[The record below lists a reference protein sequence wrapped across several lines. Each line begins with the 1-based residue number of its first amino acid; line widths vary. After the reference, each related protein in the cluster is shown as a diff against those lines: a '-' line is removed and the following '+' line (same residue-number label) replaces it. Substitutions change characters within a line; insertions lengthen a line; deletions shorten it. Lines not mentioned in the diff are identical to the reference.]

1 MAEEFKGLSQEQLNK
16 LDQFKQATAEVYES
30 YKAINKEL
38 NDAEQVQD
46 KLTKRQFQGRDVVD
60 RIAQLQKEAV
70 TSTDAARKLEVE
82 KAKQLTQ
89 IAKLEARRVTLLG
102 KAQISAGATR
112 KLYIKQAENLQNV
125 ANHAQGVAD
134 AISETQEDAA
144 KLDKSASFFGDISKV
159 VGDIPGLRKLVGPFD
174 AAAKASKEMALE
186 NAKGGKQMSTLKA
199 GTDAFGKSM
208 GAAVKKFLPLL
219 IISTVVKAI
228 KFLVDIMMGA
238 NKEAVGLAR
247 AMGTSVEN
255 AQVLRKQFA
264 QIRTSTG
271 RTRNNVAALVEA
283 QSQLNEEFG
292 AVLYSSDQILDNQ
305 TLTSRVK
312 LSAEEA
318 SKLAIRMA
326 ATNESTEDVNKNT
339 ISFMNSFGKAT
350 GVGMTFKGVMSSVA
364 DAGGQI
370 AASFGF
376 SNESL
381 AKGVLQVRRFGLNL
395 QQASNVAS
403 SLLDFEQSIGA
414 ELEAELLT
422 GQQFNL
428 ERARAKAATGDIAGA
443 TADVLSQMQN
453 LTAEQRAS
461 PIIMDAIAKA
471 TGLSA
476 DEIQKAYLIQTN
488 QNAAAKEYERLIKAG
503 MRGEAN
509 AFAIRA
515 GIDDK
520 TIEGIEKR
528 KSIEEDFGEAMKDL
542 KSTFTS
548 LVEGGFLR
556 DLTNGAKIFA
566 QVVNK
571 LAYSMGLA
579 DPEEDLKR
587 IQDSNASNKI
597 KAVSA
602 KIKGY
607 TEGSISE
614 DWAKGGGGFGGII
627 QAMAGVAKRYKAQQL
642 LESISNNSKIK
653 SGEQMDDFTIRS
665 NPKDTLVMAG
675 GTQFGKE
682 TNGLLR
688 QLISAVE
695 GGKVINLEGRKV
707 GETLVMSSYKS

>member
-1 MAEEFKGLSQEQLNK
+1 MAIDPKNKQEIDETGQYVQDTLTSVAAKIGENIKSAIESSLDDIDATVLKSIERDLDRTFKGLVRTSSDFSGNVYKVQNGLMGSRDIAQQTHK
-16 LDQFKQATAEVYES
+16 LELQRIKLAE
-30 YKAINKEL
+30 
-38 NDAEQVQD
+38 
-46 KLTKRQFQGRDVVD
+46 KL
-60 RIAQLQKEAV
+60 RIASMNKV
-70 TSTDAARKLEVE
+70 EV
-82 KAKQLTQ
+82 
-89 IAKLEARRVTLLG
+89 
-102 KAQISAGATR
+102 
-112 KLYIKQAENLQNV
+112 
-125 ANHAQGVAD
+125 D
-134 AISETQEDAA
+134 QEDLNATNLA
-144 KLDKSASFFGDISKV
+144 LDSQ
-159 VGDIPGLRKLVGPFD
+159 RKALD
-174 AAAKASKEMALE
+174 ASKEQLKTIEKNMGSTGEVFSRLAKNKFFGSILNAE
-186 NAKGGKQMSTLKA
+186 KGLVEMRKEAAKGTKGFSLMGK
-199 GTDAFGKSM
+199 GI
-208 GAAVKKFLPLL
+208 GAAFKGLEKGTVVLFA
-219 IISTVVKAI
+219 INQVVKAFR
-228 KFLVDIMMGA
+228 FLIDIMMGA
-238 NKEAVGLAR
+238 NKQAVNLAR
-247 AMGTSVEN
+247 SFGTSVEN
-255 AQVLRKQFA
+255 AQVLREQFA
-264 QIRTSTG
+264 RIRHSTG
-271 RTRNNVAALVEA
+271 KTRNNVDALAEA
-283 QSQLNEEFG
+283 SEKINEEFG
-292 AVLYSSDQILDNQ
+292 AVMYASDKILDNQ
-305 TLTSRVK
+305 TFLTSRVK
-312 LSAEEA
+312 LSGEAA

-326 ATNESTEDVNKNT
+326 TTNESAEGVNKNT
-339 ISFMNSFGKAT
+339 VSFMNSFSKAT

-376 SNESL
+376 SNEAL

-403 SLLDFEQSIGA
+403 NLLDFEQSIGS

-461 PIIMDAIAKA
+461 PIIMEAIAKA

-488 QNAAAKEYERLIKAG
+488 QNAAAKEYERLIRAG

-520 TIEGIEKR
+520 TIKGIEQR
-528 KSIEEDFGEAMKDL
+528 KTIEEDFAEAMKDL

-556 DLTNGAKIFA
+556 DLTKGAKIFA
-566 QVVNK
+566 DIVNK
-571 LAYSMGLA
+571 MAYMMGIGAEDNLKKIEESNMSQGQKDLAA
-579 DPEEDLKR
+579 KLKKR
-587 IQDSNASNKI
+587 S
-597 KAVSA
+597 
-602 KIKGY
+602 
-607 TEGSISE
+607 EGSIMS
-614 DWAKGGGGFGGII
+614 DLFAGGPGVGGLLNASLGMMKRRQASLALDRMANSVGGEIES
-627 QAMAGVAKRYKAQQL
+627 GDQL
-642 LESISNNSKIK
+642 
-653 SGEQMDDFTIRS
+653 DDFTIRS

-695 GGKVINLEGRKV
+695 GGKVINLDGRRV